1 MGFNQWEQLLELKL
15 IVCIGSPILQL
26 PNFFHRCIGLILEV
40 RQFHRLLSRRNR
52 LDR

>member
-1 MGFNQWEQLLELKL
+1 MGAIARIEIDRLYR
-15 IVCIGSPILQL
+15 VPILQL